1 MVNLCE
7 TQQASKLDINSK
19 KIVVLVYDG
28 KVPRHFW
35 RIVIVTGVSP
45 SRDFERKRSDSEN

>member
-7 TQQASKLDINSK
+7 TQQASKLNINSK